1 MQFWNHIIQTA
12 MLGTDKKQVT
22 AAELPG
28 ALAEASTIITGNT
41 ALDKEE
47 QFLQIA
53 SLAMNYRQSGT
64 QPLQKEGINIPLA
77 PPEEKPYCNNRAA
90 GVLKDIVE
98 EDSNPLLTIWLQYCI
113 NAGQLA
119 PPLLLPVLLDKAT
132 QHKTLRTAVEKVMG
146 KRGEWLCGFNPN
158 WQFTAAETDEE
169 RWQTGKPEQRRQVL
183 QQLRSTNPALAR
195 QWLQE
200 TWAQEN
206 ANSKAELIK
215 ALEVNLSEKD
225 LEWLESLATEKSQ
238 KVKEEVLNL
247 LKRLPGSSIIQ
258 MYWEV
263 VQESVTVKKGLL
275 RSTLSV
281 HLPTD
286 INQAIFTTG
295 IEKLSSNQNNI
306 TDDGFVVYQLMTF
319 IPPHF
324 WETYL
329 KDTPENIIKLFGRDK
344 VSAELIN
351 AIGLATGRFRESAW
365 TKFFIHDEKKIY
377 YDLLPMLSDAE
388 RDEYLLTRFEH
399 MAEAAIN
406 LLTKDN
412 TSEWKLPIAKAIF
425 KYIAANPYQYNR
437 SFYGRNIH
445 LIPVQMLEELDTFI
459 PSEEYQRN
467 TWRNT
472 SEYVRKLLQLKQRT
486 IQSFHKN

>member
-1 MQFWNHIIQTA
+1 MQFWNQIIQTA
-12 MLGTDKKQVT
+12 MLGTDKKQLT
-22 AAELPG
+22 AGELPE
-28 ALAEASTIITGNT
+28 ALAEVSTVISSNT
-41 ALDKEE
+41 TLDKEE
-47 QFLQIA
+47 QFLQMA

-64 QPLQKEGINIPLA
+64 QPLQKADISIPLA

-90 GVLKDIVE
+90 AVLKDIVA
-98 EDSNPLLTIWLQYCI
+98 EDSNPLLTIWLQHCVS
-113 NAGQLA
+113 AGQLA
-119 PPLLLPVLLDKAT
+119 PPSLLPVLLDKAT
-132 QHKTLRTAVEKVMG
+132 QHKSLRTALENIMG

-183 QQLRSTNPALAR
+183 QQLRSTDPALAR

-247 LKRLPGSSIIQ
+247 LKRLPESSVIQ

-263 VQESVTVKKGLL
+263 VQESVRLKKGLL
-275 RSTLSV
+275 KSTLSV
-281 HLPTD
+281 QLPTD
-286 INQAIFTTG
+286 INEAIFKTG
-295 IEKLSSNQNNI
+295 IERLSGNQNNI
-306 TDDGFVVYQLMTF
+306 TDEGFVIYQLMTF

-344 VSAELIN
+344 ISEELIK
-351 AIGLATGRFRESAW
+351 AIGMATGRFKDSAW
-365 TKFFIHDEKKIY
+365 TKFFLHDEKKIY
-377 YDLLPMLSDAE
+377 YDLLPMLSETE

-399 MAEAAIN
+399 MAEAAVN
-406 LLTKDN
+406 LLIKEN
-412 TSEWKLPIAKAIF
+412 TSEWKLPIAKAVF

-437 SFYGRNIH
+437 SFYSRNIH
-445 LIPVQMLEELDTFI
+445 LIPVQMLEELDSFL
-459 PSEEYQRN
+459 PAEEYQRN
-467 TWRNT
+467 TWRST
-472 SEYVRKLLQLKQRT
+472 SEYVKKLLQLKQRT
-486 IQSFHKN
+486 IQSFS